1 MILDN
6 AKTADAIALLRN
18 VALVS
23 PDEDKRVLEA
33 AADHLEM
40 RIGRARPARDAT
52 SGKAPREDV
61 PRIADGIERF
71 DPERLKDV
79 PTGETLVVDADML
92 DRAALQCAM
101 ISVTTFI
108 GICKDPYVVARIGHD
123 AEARPVIEAAV
134 VELQKA
140 KAFLEAETNG
150 GSVEAIETYKAIEE
164 ALEAVVKV
172 ANKTGMIQMIM
183 KTDAFTAATESYRKD
198 DLGLLEDRYGLNA
211 FGLKRYVEWK
221 WSGRS
226 PDEFP
231 FPPSRYRIPV

>member
-1 MILDN
+1 LILDN

-23 PDEDKRVLEA
+23 ADEDKRVLEA

-40 RIGRARPARDAT
+40 RNAT

-61 PRIADGIERF
+61 PRVADEIERL
-71 DPERLKDV
+71 DPERLEDV
-79 PTGETLVVDADML
+79 PTGETLVVDAEIL

-108 GICKDPYVVARIGHD
+108 GICNDPYVVAKIGHD

-140 KAFLEAETNG
+140 KAFLEDETNG
-150 GSVEAIETYKAIEE
+150 GSVEAIETYKAIEH
-164 ALEAVVKV
+164 ALEEVLKV
-172 ANKTGMIQMIM
+172 ANKTGMIQMILR
-183 KTDAFTAATESYRKD
+183 TDAFTAATESYRKD

-211 FGLKRYVEWK
+211 FGLKQYVEWK

-231 FPPSRYRIPV
+231 FPPNRYRIRV